1 MITLKNATVIE
12 FSPPTVREHVDI
24 IIEGPF
30 ITEVRENST
39 MDPDRGAAEQETVID
54 CTGKIVW
61 PGLVCSHNHFYSGL
75 ARGVTAAIGA
85 TPDFISTLKQL
96 WWKMDNALDKEVL
109 HSCSLISALEAVK
122 AGTTAVIDH
131 HASQSFI
138 RGSLDTVRKGYEKA
152 GLRGITC
159 FEVSD
164 RAGADALREG
174 VEENISF
181 AEKVNTGEAGPVRG
195 MIGGHAPFTLPDSAL
210 ALLADAVEKTDTGVH
225 LHAAEDRYDVSHSH
239 HHYGKD
245 LLARLNDFGLLNEKA
260 LIVHGLFLSHEDIA
274 LLNDHDSFLVHNV
287 RSNMN
292 NGVGYNRLL
301 PEVKNVALGTDGIGS
316 NMYEEFK
323 FAFFG
328 HRNAGGLLGPD
339 DFLSFLYNGNTILER
354 SFHLPFG
361 RVARDYAAD
370 LVISD
375 YDAPTPLTGENIA
388 GHLAYG
394 MAARDVE
401 TVIINGNLV
410 YENRTFP
417 FDTAPIYREARKAA
431 LRLWKKMDGM
441 E

>member
-1 MITLKNATVIE
+1 MMITLSNATVIE
-12 FSPPTVREHVDI
+12 FSPPSVREHLDI
-24 IIEGPF
+24 LIEGPF
-30 ITEVRENST
+30 ITEVRENR
-39 MDPDRGAAEQETVID
+39 DEQTDITID

-75 ARGVTAAIGA
+75 ARGITAALGPM
-85 TPDFISTLKQL
+85 PDFISTLKHL
-96 WWKMDNALDKEVL
+96 WWKMDRALDAEVL
-109 HSCSLISALEAVK
+109 YSCSLISALEAVK

-174 VEENISF
+174 VEESITF
-181 AEKVNTGEAGPVRG
+181 AQKVNTAGAGLVRG

-210 ALLADAVEKTDTGVH
+210 TLLADAVEKTDTGLH
-225 LHAAEDRYDVSHSH
+225 LHAGEDRYDLSHSH
-239 HHYGKD
+239 HRYGKD
-245 LLARLNDFGLLNEKA
+245 LLERLNDFGLLNEKA
-260 LIVHGLFLSHEDIA
+260 IIIHGLFLSPRDIT
-274 LLNDHDSFLVHNV
+274 LLNGHDSFLVHNV

-301 PEVKNVALGTDGIGS
+301 SDVQNVALGTDGIGS

-323 FAFFG
+323 FAFFK
-328 HRNAGGLLGPD
+328 HRDAGGRLGPD
-339 DFLSFLYNGNTILER
+339 DFLAFLYNGNTILER
-354 SFHLPFG
+354 NFQAPFG
-361 RVARDYAAD
+361 KVAPNYAAD
-370 LVISD
+370 VVVSD
-375 YDAPTPLTGENIA
+375 YDSPTPLTDQNIA

-394 MAARDVE
+394 MASRDVE

-410 YENRTFP
+410 YENRAFP
-417 FDTAPIYREARKAA
+417 FDTTPVYREAREAA
-431 LRLWKKMDGM
+431 QRLWKKMDGM
-441 E
+441 EY